1 MDFRSLALSL
11 TRELDR
17 EFGEDPAVSH
27 PRGRTSQALQ
37 LLHQQLDDIVAG
49 RRRFQ
54 WVHAARLFGLV
65 PRQGPALLLEPPDL
79 VSLLQEGL
87 KAGRSFLVVGPS
99 RPELDRALARSP
111 VKPMGTAGQW
121 AEALLPLV
129 EAWDSARTRRQE
141 AYAHQERLSRGLAR
155 LKEMHDLRQWQ
166 VRVADKAASL
176 VPEVERLRLSTQE
189 LQTRLTELDRQ
200 LERVRKAGA
209 LGRWALGLRDDE
221 TAAERDQVS
230 LELRM
235 GLGALHIRET
245 ELQKWRGEALSRQQ
259 TLRQLESGFE
269 GEFGC
274 RPEPETLTRLL
285 KESKEQARQLDAAVR
300 EAAVSMEQ
308 AQETLL
314 QGARLVSLAFDEW
327 PASPVLLDLEYD
339 TVALLRPE
347 ALHPGFLFLAAG
359 LARSRVATY
368 GLPPEPPAEPRAP
381 RRRASAARRPL
392 KAVGALPKAREKRM
406 QGPRV
411 KEGPDE
417 VD

>member
-1 MDFRSLALSL
+1 MDFRSLALNL
-11 TRELDR
+11 KRELER
-17 EFGEDPAVSH
+17 EFGENPAVSH

-37 LLHQQLDDIVAG
+37 LLDQQLDDIVAG

-65 PRQGPALLLEPPDL
+65 PRQGPALLQEPPDL
-79 VSLLQEGL
+79 LALLQEGL
-87 KAGRSFLVVGPS
+87 RAGRSFLVVGPS
-99 RPELDRALARSP
+99 RPEMDRMLARSP

-129 EAWDSARTRRQE
+129 EAWDAARARRQE
-141 AYAHQERLSRGLAR
+141 AYARQERLARGLAR
-155 LKEMHDLRQWQ
+155 LKEMHELRQWQ

-176 VPEVERLRLSTQE
+176 VPEVERLRASTRD

-200 LERVRKAGA
+200 LERARKAGA
-209 LGRWALGLRDDE
+209 LGRWALGLRDAE
-221 TAAERDQVS
+221 AAAERDQVS

-245 ELQKWRGEALSRQQ
+245 ELQKWQEEALSRQQ

-269 GEFGC
+269 EEFGC
-274 RPEPETLTRLL
+274 APDPSALTRLF
-285 KESKEQARQLDAAVR
+285 KETREQARQLDAAVR

-314 QGARLVSLAFDEW
+314 QGARLVTLAFDEW

-339 TVALLRPE
+339 TVVLLRPE

-359 LARSRVATY
+359 LARARVAVY
-368 GLPPEPPAEPRAP
+368 GSPPEPPTEPQKQ
-381 RRRASAARRPL
+381 RRRLAAARRPL
-392 KAVGALPKAREKRM
+392 TARGALPKTRGDGR
-406 QGPRV
+406 RRL
-411 KEGPDE
+411 KERPDE
-417 VD
+417 VE